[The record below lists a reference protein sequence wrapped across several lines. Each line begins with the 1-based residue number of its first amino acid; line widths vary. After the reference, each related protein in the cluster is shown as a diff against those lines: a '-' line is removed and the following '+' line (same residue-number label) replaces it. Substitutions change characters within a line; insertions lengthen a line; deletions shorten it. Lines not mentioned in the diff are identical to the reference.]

1 MASTTLLKIG
11 TTDVSSYI
19 VADTYSVYNQPVYKV
34 YEDANGV
41 THKRF
46 IRDKISGS
54 FDMFFRSLTDYTNF
68 VTLIGSN
75 TSATDFSVACTV
87 YDTKRSAA
95 YTIYAFID
103 FKPTIALDGTLSEYM
118 KVLNI
123 ELEER

>member
-75 TSATDFSVACTV
+75 TSATDFSVTCTV

>member
-46 IRDKISGS
+46 IRNKISGS

-68 VTLIGSN
+68 VTLIGTN
-75 TSATDFSVACTV
+75 TSATDFSVTCTV

>member
-1 MASTTLLKIG
+1 MKIG

-46 IRDKISGS
+46 IRNKISGS

-68 VTLIGSN
+68 VTLIGTN
-75 TSATDFSVACTV
+75 TSATDFSVTCTV